1 MTKLNGT
8 SGSIVDGRIQFSV
21 PISKVDTELRMVHGF
36 ATLDNIDLQG
46 DIVPLES
53 SIRAF
58 EKFRGNIREMH
69 NALKA
74 VGKMVSFRPE
84 RYYDP
89 ETGTVY
95 NGIFVSVYVSKGA
108 EDTWQKCLDGTLAG
122 FSIGGVVTEVFDQIV
137 EKGIYRVIADYFLTE
152 LSLVDNPANQFA
164 NIISIEKN
172 SDGGY
177 LSKTAAENVFWCK
190 SDNTL
195 QITAS
200 DSTTC
205 FSCKSPMQNIGFVE
219 SNDDDRMTVA
229 KNLLANAKNAPTIGD
244 NVDFDEGIGHIDSI
258 LTKGQVKLDSS
269 DETLTATEIDPVA
282 VIQVFVEKD
291 DTMVSVN
298 RRIVKNISSLTKTK
312 EKEVENMEDTDVTIV
327 EEVIEKAADAVVVEE
342 AAAEEP
348 AVEVEPEVVV
358 EESTVVEEVVEKAE
372 EAVSEP
378 VVTVEKQF
386 TDIQDMLKG
395 LTEALVPMVEMLKS
409 LGTSTQTNSEAIAKM
424 AAELDETKVKVSAV
438 KADTD
443 VFGKRVDAVEGTT
456 AFRKSADL
464 GEQRTEQP
472 LVANSKWGGSFLDTA
487 YYNN

>member
-269 DETLTATEIDPVA
+269 DELLTATEIDPVA

-342 AAAEEP
+342 AVVEAPAEEVV
-348 AVEVEPEVVV
+348 VEAPV

-372 EAVSEP
+372 EAVTEP
-378 VVTVEKQF
+378 VEVIVEKQF
-386 TDIQDMLKG
+386 TDIQNMLKG

-409 LGTSTQTNSEAIAKM
+409 LGANTQSNSEAIAKM
-424 AAELDETKVKVSAV
+424 ASDLDETKAGVSAV
-438 KADTD
+438 KSDTE
-443 VFGKRVDAVEGTT
+443 VFGERVAAVEGTT

-472 LVANSKWGGSFLDTA
+472 QAATSKWGGSFLDTA
-487 YYNN
+487 YYN